1 MRRLATT
8 GPSTSPATGTARAER
23 GGGPLRRQLLRVR
36 PAQPRRIAFEVRTRP
51 GKLRRRGL
59 RRARALPELGRH
71 GARRH
76 RRADAGRSRGMGG
89 MARRPPRSNGPPGGE
104 LPPPDE
110 TGRTGANSRKGR
122 KSPPHPGVRHGVRG
136 KPPRPQPSSR
146 RHRNP
151 DGSKNG
157 NRLNPS
163 PRLVSPSP
171 VVGLPPILSPPL
183 KGLSSFPLPPC
194 KAFPTSHS
202 RRAGE
207 GQGEG

>member
-23 GGGPLRRQLLRVR
+23 GGGPLRRPLLRLW
-36 PAQPRRIAFEVRTRP
+36 PAQPRRIAPEVRTGSGRLLSA
-51 GKLRRRGL
+51 LRRP
-59 RRARALPELGRH
+59 RALPELGRH

-76 RRADAGRSRGMGG
+76 RRADAGRSGGMGG

-104 LPPPDE
+104 LPPAGE
-110 TGRTGANSRKGR
+110 TGRAGANSRKGR
-122 KSPPHPGVRHGVRG
+122 ESPPHPGVRHGVRG
-136 KPPRPQPSSR
+136 KPPRPLESGR
-146 RHRNP
+146 RRRNP
-151 DGSKNG
+151 VASKND

-171 VVGLPPILSPPL
+171 VVGLPPILSPAL

-194 KAFPTSHS
+194 KAFPTSLS